1 MEGDVSMSQEMLSS
15 LRERMLPMLQ
25 ITADQ
30 YRDRVPEGYPNVV
43 DQVDR
48 GVIGLEIDSS
58 HALFITTD
66 GTDVFAELYGRNS
79 RNDNRSSARWEKF
92 AATPINDQRPLAADV
107 SDQDLR
113 NLVAE
118 LMSRFNSQHGMVHM
132 SEQ

>member
-1 MEGDVSMSQEMLSS
+1 MSQEMLSS
-15 LRERMLPMLQ
+15 LRDRMLPMLQ
-25 ITADQ
+25 FTADQ

-58 HALFITTD
+58 HALFITSD
-66 GTDVFAELYGRNS
+66 GTDVFAEMYGRNG
-79 RNDNRSSARWEKF
+79 RTDNRSSARWEKF
-92 AATPINDQRPLAADV
+92 GGTPVNDQRPLAADV
-107 SDQDLR
+107 SDQALR

-118 LMSRFNSQHGMVHM
+118 LMARFNGQHGMIHM